1 MFSREKLPP
10 PPQDVETSCLAHAVN
25 VCPLSFGDI
34 LYRKQDQMR
43 PAARLFDSPGIEDQ
57 DSMTD
62 PREIMLDPKI
72 LKKTFLGYDL
82 FEKFPQLR
90 NVPLTTTRFVNRDPL
105 GFLPGNPEGLI
116 ESLVARDN
124 PRTAIEPHQRFSNG
138 FDNAFSILSG
148 ILGKLLNAFYFSNIY
163 NVNHNPIDYIIDCA
177 VGEHPD

>member
-1 MFSREKLPP
+1 
-10 PPQDVETSCLAHAVN
+10 
-25 VCPLSFGDI
+25 
-34 LYRKQDQMR
+34 MR